1 MPNPT
6 NPLAVLDDDEQLMQ
20 MPTLGQIM
28 EQAVQNTQDSLT
40 QTGGMLTDPQALL
53 AGITQPLTDLSDLAG
68 DPQQYFQKQLAGMM
82 TNGLDGKAAQRR
94 RRQRTQQFMNQGQQ
108 DYLAAQQAV
117 QIPMGGFIGG
127 PNRGL
132 I

>member
-1 MPNPT
+1 M
-6 NPLAVLDDDEQLMQ
+6 
-20 MPTLGQIM
+20 
-28 EQAVQNTQDSLT
+28 